1 MRQSVALSRWF
12 EILLL
17 EQGTLPAVFTYLLT
31 GQGLSLAKKEHTG
44 VPKSMKLRTNI
55 ICGVFTAVALAT
67 SAKADIAR
75 VFSSGNNFDMHA
87 APIDNLFS
95 DGSSVF
101 NQADLLAI
109 HNFVNQNGI
118 STADMLTYILIGTGE
133 GLAFVNLYDQPESED
148 DSTIMANLSWATSS
162 LEGTGFISTQE
173 MDDFGAGGIAV
184 AATNWQWDTGSGAA
198 GLAVNNFESGQSVM
212 NFMNWQS
219 SEENELSS
227 PMPMQFLSWTG
238 SDLEVMAEASASVSG
253 QYAFGYMV
261 TYLIPAPG
269 ALSLFVVAGLT
280 RQRRRR
286 RA

>member
-1 MRQSVALSRWF
+1 
-12 EILLL
+12 
-17 EQGTLPAVFTYLLT
+17 
-31 GQGLSLAKKEHTG
+31 
-44 VPKSMKLRTNI
+44 MKFRTRI
-55 ICGVFTAVALAT
+55 IYGVFTAAALAS
-67 SAKADIAR
+67 SAQADVAQ
-75 VFSSGNNFDMHA
+75 VFSSGNNFEMQA
-87 APIDNLFS
+87 APLDNLFG

-101 NQADLLAI
+101 NEADLLAI
-109 HNFVNQNGI
+109 HNFVNQNGV

-148 DSTIMANLSWATSS
+148 NSTIMASLSWATSS

-184 AATNWQWDTGSGAA
+184 AATNWQWDIGSGAA
-198 GLAVNNFESGQSVM
+198 GLAVNNFQSGQTVM

-219 SEENELSS
+219 SEEDELSS

-238 SDLEVMAEASASVSG
+238 SDLEVIAELSASVSG

-280 RQRRRR
+280 RRRRR
-286 RA
+286 RD